1 MRIQP
6 HYKFTVSTDPD
17 IPHQIASLVDMET
30 DVPGTLVYGIKGNN
44 RRVRLSKLV
53 EDNDLHIN
61 ECVITAPVHAGWLVD
76 SQLNHVING
85 TDNMS
90 GWLSYG
96 VTNHFFDGYR
106 LTGWDNR
113 QEARDL
119 LCEEGRQ
126 AASKCVA
133 RGELKQ
139 HVLDMA
145 TPYQFMNVA
154 WCSTRPW
161 TMNVWACGSGKTLG
175 AIMSALAKPGPVL
188 VVAPAKARH
197 VWWSQVQ
204 EYTNITPF
212 RIRPVSE
219 RRKKD
224 GTLEEYLD
232 TCRRENERPFVIIGA
247 ESLADNMDAARSV
260 EPTTLILDEIHTHGS
275 RKRWTAIQ
283 EADGSVSFERKKTAA
298 SNRANSKVSRETRA
312 VAVMDI
318 SRLPS
323 LNRRIGLTATPLDD
337 GRPRRLWSQLDLLS
351 PGGFSHSYSRFAMRY
366 CDARPGKY
374 GGLDDSGSSRMTEL
388 KDRCSYMVHEVP
400 YSESHSSLPDT
411 RVQVVYLSNSQLNRA
426 ERWSDDKTFG
436 QAIKGLVKEV
446 KSEGVS
452 ARERVVEARLAEACS
467 KKRRYVTEEVLEGL
481 KGGGKVVVFT
491 ARRRETDLWA
501 HAVRREV
508 TRGDEAQGK
517 VPVWVAHGGIPESER
532 DEMIDAFRDSEGPCC
547 LIATGQSVGTGVD
560 GMQTADLAI
569 FAMLPWKPGD
579 FVQWKGRF
587 DRLGGSPTL
596 LKVIVAEGTYD
607 TRVVDI
613 LVDKFGPIESFL
625 KADELEGLGE
635 KLRGTEDKDALIN
648 SIISKLGDK

>member
-6 HYKFTVSTDPD
+6 HYRYTVTTGNNPGLVT
-17 IPHQIASLVDMET
+17 SLPSIEMM
-30 DVPGTLVYGIKGNN
+30 VPGALVYGLVRNR
-44 RRVRLSKLV
+44 RRVRLSKLI
-53 EDNDLHIN
+53 EQGDTELD
-61 ECVITAPVHAGWLVD
+61 ECVVMAPVHGAWLTEYVLQSTGASFTY
-76 SQLNHVING
+76 SQRF
-85 TDNMS
+85 T
-90 GWLSYG
+90 
-96 VTNHFFDGYR
+96 DGYD
-106 LTGWDNR
+106 LTGWSNDPEDRNEL
-113 QEARDL
+113 QALGWAAANL
-119 LCEEGRQ
+119 L
-126 AASKCVA
+126 VA
-133 RGELKQ
+133 GGELKP
-139 HVLDMA
+139 HVVDIA

-154 WCSTRPW
+154 WCRSRPW

-175 AIMSALAKPGPVL
+175 AIMSALSASGPVL

-204 EYTNITPF
+204 EYTFIKPF
-212 RIRPVSE
+212 RLRPASE
-219 RRKKD
+219 MRKKD
-224 GTLEEYLD
+224 DTLEEYLD
-232 TCRRENERPFVIIGA
+232 KCRSDDTRPFVIIGA
-247 ESLADNMDAARSV
+247 ESLADNMAAARSV

-283 EADGSVSFERKKTAA
+283 EADGGVSFERRKTAA
-298 SNRANSKVSRETRA
+298 SNRSNSAISRETRA

-323 LNRRIGLTATPLDD
+323 LKRRIGLTATPLDD

-351 PGGFSHSYSRFAMRY
+351 PGGFSHSYSRFALRY
-366 CDARPGKY
+366 CDARPGQY
-374 GGLDDSGSSRMTEL
+374 GGLDDTGSSHMQEL
-388 KDRCSYMVHEVP
+388 KARCSFMVHEVP
-400 YSESHSSLPDT
+400 YSESHASLPDT

-436 QAIKGLVKEV
+436 QALKGLAKEV
-446 KSEGVS
+446 KAQG
-452 ARERVVEARLAEACS
+452 APAKERVVEARLAQACS
-467 KKRRYVTEEVLEGL
+467 RKRKYVTDEVLEGL

-501 HAVRREV
+501 HAIRREV

-532 DEMIDAFRDSEGPCC
+532 DEMIDSFRESDGPCC
-547 LIATGQSVGTGVD
+547 LVATGQSVGTGVD

-579 FVQWKGRF
+579 FIQWKGRF

-625 KADELEGLGE
+625 KADELAGLDE
-635 KLRGTEDKDALIN
+635 KLRGTEDKGSILD